1 MPSFI
6 SRCVTGEVNV
16 EGGVQTRL
24 IEHLVHA
31 VTKSEETTRLQHVSK
46 VVSPVYFQDV
56 LRAVTS
62 VMESAS
68 RFLLKV
74 YRIYESLPHQIRL
87 PSFNHLSS
95 HRDITHSRHQELADL
110 HSGIL

>member
-56 LRAVTS
+56 PSCRDFCDGERLQI
-62 VMESAS
+62 SAQG
-68 RFLLKV
+68 
-74 YRIYESLPHQIRL
+74 IQ
-87 PSFNHLSS
+87 
-95 HRDITHSRHQELADL
+95 DI
-110 HSGIL
+110 